1 MKASLQLVRSTIQI
15 ASGGSTGAGS
25 NDASELE
32 GGRSVT
38 GLATKVSLADGGL
51 LPDSD
56 TDSTGKM
63 ALKLLVI
70 DDHPLILEGVAAA
83 LEGLGHGVRIVAAR
97 TAEKGL
103 AAAAANPDLDL
114 VLLDVA
120 LPGVSGFALISKL
133 RERFPMLPIVVLSAL
148 DDAASVSRAMN
159 AGAMGFVPKSSA
171 TRVLINVLKSVLEGN
186 VSPATLSATKPASV
200 AMAASGVKDSQV
212 SLLTLR
218 QIEVLSRVC
227 QGKANKQIATELG
240 LSEKTVKAHVT
251 AIFKVLGVANRTQA
265 ALAARSVGVVFAS

>member
-1 MKASLQLVRSTIQI
+1 MSTGG
-15 ASGGSTGAGS
+15 AADRPGGGS
-25 NDASELE
+25 EVE
-32 GGRSVT
+32 GGRLVT
-38 GLATKVSLADGGL
+38 TFATKVSLAEDAS
-51 LPDSD
+51 LPDSESH
-56 TDSTGKM
+56 STGRKI
-63 ALKLLVI
+63 LKLLVI

-120 LPGVSGFALISKL
+120 LPGVSGFALIARL
-133 RERFPMLPIVVLSAL
+133 RERFPTLPIVVLSAL

-171 TRVLINVLKSVLEGN
+171 TRVLINVLTSVLEGN
-186 VSPATLSATKPASV
+186 VSPATLSATKPASI
-200 AMAASGVKDSQV
+200 AIAASGMKESQV

>member
-1 MKASLQLVRSTIQI
+1 
-15 ASGGSTGAGS
+15 
-25 NDASELE
+25 
-32 GGRSVT
+32 
-38 GLATKVSLADGGL
+38 
-51 LPDSD
+51 
-56 TDSTGKM
+56 M

-83 LEGLGHGVRIVAAR
+83 LEGLGQGIRIVAAR

-120 LPGVSGFALISKL
+120 LPGVSGFALIGRL
-133 RERFPMLPIVVLSAL
+133 RERFPLLPIVVLSAL

-186 VSPATLSATKPASV
+186 VSPATLSATKPASM
-200 AMAASGVKDSQV
+200 AMAAAGLKDSQV

-227 QGKANKQIATELG
+227 QGKANKQIAIELG